1 MKLFLLNSRENNKP
15 RKIGF
20 TILGFFYIF
29 PGISKV
35 ILKKKKKNTST
46 VLGSNWLRRPNLA
59 QKRAR
64 ARARAC
70 VGHLGEGPSG
80 FLANRKQVLPLFTE
94 SLTVC
99 INTLLFLILCRPKSL
114 SMSDAGPRSGE
125 TIPAR

>member
-64 ARARAC
+64 ARVHAC
-70 VGHLGEGPSG
+70 VDHVTEGPSG
-80 FLANRKQVLPLFTE
+80 F
-94 SLTVC
+94 
-99 INTLLFLILCRPKSL
+99 
-114 SMSDAGPRSGE
+114 
-125 TIPAR
+125 